1 MLWQEEK
8 RSFTNNYNV
17 ALKGFNMLK
26 QRLKRGPHLRKK
38 YEVPSI
44 LTSKRVIQ
52 RSSPIKKHLLC
63 HPVYTRNQ
71 SEKFQMVFDATVEYN
86 GNTLNKA
93 LLTRHDL
100 LRKFCME

>member
-1 MLWQEEK
+1 MARK
-8 RSFTNNYNV
+8 KIIYNYNV
-17 ALKGFNMLK
+17 ALKVFNILK

-44 LTSKRVIQ
+44 FTSKRVIQ
-52 RSSPIKKHLLC
+52 RSPPIKKHLPC

-71 SEKFQMVFDATVEYN
+71 SKKFQMVFDPAVEYN

-93 LLTRHDL
+93 LLTRSDL
-100 LRKFCME
+100 LRKFCKE